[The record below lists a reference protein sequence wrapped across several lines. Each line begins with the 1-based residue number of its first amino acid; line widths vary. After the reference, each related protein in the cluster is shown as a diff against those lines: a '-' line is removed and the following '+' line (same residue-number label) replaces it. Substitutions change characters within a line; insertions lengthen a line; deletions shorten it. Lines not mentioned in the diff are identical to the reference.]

1 MKQLQRPDATIRY
14 IREGTGTPLVLV
26 QGAGVI
32 GEGWRP
38 QIDALRASHAIV
50 ALDNRGIGGSTYR
63 ASALTIEDMAA
74 DVLAI
79 ADAEGFDRFHLAGHS
94 IGGLIAQE
102 IALRA
107 RPRVLGLALLCTFE
121 RGGQASRLTPAIIWK
136 GLRTRIGTRAMRRQ
150 AFMELVMPGGYLA
163 GVDREALASQLATL
177 FGHDLADQPAIVMKQ
192 LGAAS
197 RFDAS
202 GRLQDL
208 AGVPTL
214 VLSAPARRDR
224 ATGVRPRARRAHS
237 RRALRR
243 DRGRGACRDDS
254 VRARGQCVAG
264 RASRPRSAAFGV
276 ISSTDSRPQRAF
288 TGGPGGSGEILV
300 SCCYRADSHHQAGKQ
315 KNSS

>member
-107 RPRVLGLALLCTFE
+107 RPRMLGLALLCTFE

-214 VLSAPARRDR
+214 VLSARHDAIALPEY
-224 ATGVRPRARRAHS
+224 G
-237 RRALRR
+237 RALAARIP
-243 DRGRGACRDDS
+243 GARYVEIADGGHAVTIQCAHEVNELLAEHLGGGAQRS
-254 VRARGQCVAG
+254 V
-264 RASRPRSAAFGV
+264 
-276 ISSTDSRPQRAF
+276 
-288 TGGPGGSGEILV
+288 
-300 SCCYRADSHHQAGKQ
+300 
-315 KNSS
+315 

>member
-107 RPRVLGLALLCTFE
+107 RPRVLGLALVCTFE

-202 GRLQDL
+202 GRLEDL

-214 VLSAPARRDR
+214 VLSARHDAIARPEY
-224 ATGVRPRARRAHS
+224 G
-237 RRALRR
+237 RALAARIP
-243 DRGRGACRDDS
+243 GARYVEIADGGHAVTIQC
-254 VRARGQCVAG
+254 AREVNALLAGHLG
-264 RASRPRSAAFGV
+264 RAAQPSA
-276 ISSTDSRPQRAF
+276 
-288 TGGPGGSGEILV
+288 
-300 SCCYRADSHHQAGKQ
+300 
-315 KNSS
+315 

>member
-1 MKQLQRPDATIRY
+1 MKHLQRPDATIRY

-107 RPRVLGLALLCTFE
+107 RPRMLGLALLCTFE

-163 GVDREALASQLATL
+163 GVDRQALASRLATL

-214 VLSAPARRDR
+214 VLSARHDAIARPEY
-224 ATGVRPRARRAHS
+224 G
-237 RRALRR
+237 RALAARIP
-243 DRGRGACRDDS
+243 GARYVEIADGGHA
-254 VRARGQCVAG
+254 VTIQCAPEVNALLAGHLG
-264 RASRPRSAAFGV
+264 RAAQPSA
-276 ISSTDSRPQRAF
+276 
-288 TGGPGGSGEILV
+288 
-300 SCCYRADSHHQAGKQ
+300 
-315 KNSS
+315 

>member
-63 ASALTIEDMAA
+63 ASALTIGDMAA
-74 DVLAI
+74 DVLAV

-107 RPRVLGLALLCTFE
+107 RSRVLGLALLCTFE

-136 GLRTRIGTRAMRRQ
+136 GLRTRIGTRTMRRQ

-163 GVDREALASQLATL
+163 GVDREALAAQLATL
-177 FGHDLADQPAIVMKQ
+177 FGRDLADQPAIVMKQ

-214 VLSAPARRDR
+214 VLSARHDAIALPEY
-224 ATGVRPRARRAHS
+224 G
-237 RRALRR
+237 RAL
-243 DRGRGACRDDS
+243 A
-254 VRARGQCVAG
+254 AR
-264 RASRPRSAAFGV
+264 
-276 ISSTDSRPQRAF
+276 I
-288 TGGPGGSGEILV
+288 PGGRYVEI
-300 SCCYRADSHHQAGKQ
+300 ADGGHAVTIQCAREVNRVLAGHLGGGAQ
-315 KNSS
+315 PPV

>member
-1 MKQLQRPDATIRY
+1 MKQLRRPDATIHY

-107 RPRVLGLALLCTFE
+107 RPRMLGLALLCTFE

-214 VLSAPARRDR
+214 VLSARHDAIALPEY
-224 ATGVRPRARRAHS
+224 G
-237 RRALRR
+237 RALAARIPGAR
-243 DRGRGACRDDS
+243 YVEIADGGHAVTIQCAREVNALLAEHLGRT
-254 VRARGQCVAG
+254 G
-264 RASRPRSAAFGV
+264 RPSA
-276 ISSTDSRPQRAF
+276 
-288 TGGPGGSGEILV
+288 
-300 SCCYRADSHHQAGKQ
+300 
-315 KNSS
+315 

>member
-50 ALDNRGIGGSTYR
+50 ALDNRGIGGSTCR

-107 RPRVLGLALLCTFE
+107 RPRMLGLALLCTFE

-163 GVDREALASQLATL
+163 GVDREALASQLAAL

-202 GRLQDL
+202 GRLEDL

-214 VLSAPARRDR
+214 VLSARHDAIARPEY
-224 ATGVRPRARRAHS
+224 G
-237 RRALRR
+237 RALAARIP
-243 DRGRGACRDDS
+243 GARYVEIADGGHAVTIQC
-254 VRARGQCVAG
+254 AREVNALLAGHLG
-264 RASRPRSAAFGV
+264 RAAQPSA
-276 ISSTDSRPQRAF
+276 
-288 TGGPGGSGEILV
+288 
-300 SCCYRADSHHQAGKQ
+300 
-315 KNSS
+315 

>member
-1 MKQLQRPDATIRY
+1 MKQLRRPDATIHY

-26 QGAGVI
+26 HGAGVI

-63 ASALTIEDMAA
+63 APALTIEDMAA

-79 ADAEGFDRFHLAGHS
+79 ADAEAFDRFHLAGHS

-107 RPRVLGLALLCTFE
+107 RSRVLGLALLCTFE

-208 AGVPTL
+208 AGLPTL
-214 VLSAPARRDR
+214 VLSARHDAIALPEY
-224 ATGVRPRARRAHS
+224 G
-237 RRALRR
+237 RALAARIP
-243 DRGRGACRDDS
+243 GARYLEIADGGHA
-254 VRARGQCVAG
+254 VTIQCAHAVNALLAGHLG
-264 RASRPRSAAFGV
+264 RAAQPSA
-276 ISSTDSRPQRAF
+276 
-288 TGGPGGSGEILV
+288 
-300 SCCYRADSHHQAGKQ
+300 
-315 KNSS
+315 

>member
-1 MKQLQRPDATIRY
+1 MTYLAIFAVFGDASVAMKQLQRPDATIHY

-50 ALDNRGIGGSTYR
+50 ALDNSGIGGSTYR

-74 DVLAI
+74 DVLAV

-107 RPRVLGLALLCTFE
+107 RPRMLGLALLCTFE

-163 GVDREALASQLATL
+163 GVDRQALASRLATL

-214 VLSAPARRDR
+214 VLSARHDAIALPEY
-224 ATGVRPRARRAHS
+224 G
-237 RRALRR
+237 RALAARIP
-243 DRGRGACRDDS
+243 GARYVEIEGMGHDYPPVVWDTW
-254 VRARGQCVAG
+254 VDTWL
-264 RASRPRSAAFGV
+264 AFV
-276 ISSTDSRPQRAF
+276 
-288 TGGPGGSGEILV
+288 TGL
-300 SCCYRADSHHQAGKQ
+300 
-315 KNSS
+315 

>member
-107 RPRVLGLALLCTFE
+107 RPRMLGLALLCTFE

-214 VLSAPARRDR
+214 VLSARHDAIAPPEY
-224 ATGVRPRARRAHS
+224 G
-237 RRALRR
+237 RALAACIP
-243 DRGRGACRDDS
+243 GARYVEVADGGHAVTIQC
-254 VRARGQCVAG
+254 AREVNALLAEHLALAPQ
-264 RASRPRSAAFGV
+264 PSA
-276 ISSTDSRPQRAF
+276 
-288 TGGPGGSGEILV
+288 
-300 SCCYRADSHHQAGKQ
+300 
-315 KNSS
+315 

>member
-107 RPRVLGLALLCTFE
+107 RPRMLGLALLCTFE

-163 GVDREALASQLATL
+163 GVDREALASRLATL

-202 GRLQDL
+202 GRLEDL

-214 VLSAPARRDR
+214 VLSARHDAIARPEY
-224 ATGVRPRARRAHS
+224 G
-237 RRALRR
+237 RALAARIP
-243 DRGRGACRDDS
+243 GARYVEIADGGHAVTIQC
-254 VRARGQCVAG
+254 AREVNALLAEHLALAPQ
-264 RASRPRSAAFGV
+264 PSA
-276 ISSTDSRPQRAF
+276 
-288 TGGPGGSGEILV
+288 
-300 SCCYRADSHHQAGKQ
+300 
-315 KNSS
+315 

>member
-1 MKQLQRPDATIRY
+1 MKQLQTRDATIHY

-38 QIDALRASHAIV
+38 QIDALREHYAIV

-63 ASALTIEDMAA
+63 TSALTIEDMAA
-74 DVLAI
+74 DVLTI

-107 RPRVLGLALLCTFE
+107 RPRVLTLALLCSFE

-177 FGHDLADQPAIVMKQ
+177 FGHDLGDQPAIVMKQ

-202 GRLQDL
+202 SCLQDL

-214 VLSAPARRDR
+214 VLSARHDAIARPEY
-224 ATGVRPRARRAHS
+224 G
-237 RRALRR
+237 RALAARIP
-243 DRGRGACRDDS
+243 GARYVEIADGGHA
-254 VRARGQCVAG
+254 VTIQCADQVNALLSEHL
-264 RASRPRSAAFGV
+264 AAQPAQPSA
-276 ISSTDSRPQRAF
+276 
-288 TGGPGGSGEILV
+288 
-300 SCCYRADSHHQAGKQ
+300 
-315 KNSS
+315 

>member
-14 IREGTGTPLVLV
+14 IREGAGTPLVLV

-63 ASALTIEDMAA
+63 APALTIEDMAA

-79 ADAEGFDRFHLAGHS
+79 ADAEGFERFHLAGHS

-107 RPRVLGLALLCTFE
+107 RPRMLGLALLCTFE

-214 VLSAPARRDR
+214 VLSARHDAIALPEY
-224 ATGVRPRARRAHS
+224 G
-237 RRALRR
+237 RALAERIP
-243 DRGRGACRDDS
+243 GARYVEIADGGHAVTIQC
-254 VRARGQCVAG
+254 AREVNRVLAG
-264 RASRPRSAAFGV
+264 HL
-276 ISSTDSRPQRAF
+276 
-288 TGGPGGSGEILV
+288 GGGAQPPV
-300 SCCYRADSHHQAGKQ
+300 
-315 KNSS
+315 

>member
-1 MKQLQRPDATIRY
+1 MRHIHTRDATIHY
-14 IREGTGTPLVLV
+14 TREGAGTPLILL

-38 QIDALRASHAIV
+38 QIDALRDQYAIV
-50 ALDNRGIGGSTYR
+50 APDNRGIGRSTYR
-63 ASALTIEDMAA
+63 ASVLTIGDMAS

-107 RPRVLGLALLCTFE
+107 RHRVLTLALLCTFE

-136 GLRTRIGTRAMRRQ
+136 GLRTRIGTRTMRRQ
-150 AFMELVMPGGYLA
+150 AFMELVLPGAYLA
-163 GVDREALASQLATL
+163 RVDRDALASQLATL
-177 FGHDLADQPAIVMKQ
+177 FGHDLADQPPIVMKQ

-202 GRLQDL
+202 SRLQEL

-214 VLSAPARRDR
+214 VVS
-224 ATGVRPRARRAHS
+224 S
-237 RRALRR
+237 RYDAIALPEYGRALAARIP
-243 DRGRGACRDDS
+243 GARYVEIADGGHALTIQCADQVNALLS
-254 VRARGQCVAG
+254 EHLARAE
-264 RASRPRSAAFGV
+264 SSA
-276 ISSTDSRPQRAF
+276 
-288 TGGPGGSGEILV
+288 
-300 SCCYRADSHHQAGKQ
+300 
-315 KNSS
+315 

>member
-1 MKQLQRPDATIRY
+1 MKQLRRPDATIHY

-79 ADAEGFDRFHLAGHS
+79 ADAEAFDRFHLAGHS

-107 RPRVLGLALLCTFE
+107 RLPRAGAGAVVHV
-121 RGGQASRLTPAIIWK
+121 
-136 GLRTRIGTRAMRRQ
+136 RTRRPGVAAHARHHLERTAHPDRHAGDAPAGLHGARHAGRVSRRGRPRGARVAARDAVRSRSRRSAGDRHEAAGRGLTLRRQ
-150 AFMELVMPGGYLA
+150 RPPA
-163 GVDREALASQLATL
+163 GS
-177 FGHDLADQPAIVMKQ
+177 GWCADTGAV
-192 LGAAS
+192 GAA
-197 RFDAS
+197 RC
-202 GRLQDL
+202 
-208 AGVPTL
+208 
-214 VLSAPARRDR
+214 DR
-224 ATGVRPRARRAHS
+224 AAGVRPRARRAHS

-254 VRARGQCVAG
+254 VRA
-264 RASRPRSAAFGV
+264 
-276 ISSTDSRPQRAF
+276 
-288 TGGPGGSGEILV
+288 
-300 SCCYRADSHHQAGKQ
+300 
-315 KNSS
+315 

>member
-1 MKQLQRPDATIRY
+1 MRQLQTPDATIHY
-14 IREGTGTPLVLV
+14 IREGTGVPLILV

-38 QIDALRASHAIV
+38 QIDALREHHTIV

-63 ASALTIEDMAA
+63 ASALTVEDMAG

-79 ADAEGFDRFHLAGHS
+79 ADAEGFNRFHLAGHS

-107 RPRVLGLALLCTFE
+107 RDRVLSLALLCTFE
-121 RGGQASRLTPAIIWK
+121 RGRQASRLTPDIIWK
-136 GLRTRIGTRAMRRQ
+136 GLRTRIGSRAMRRQ
-150 AFMELVMPGGYLA
+150 AFMELVMPGAYLA
-163 GVDREALASQLATL
+163 GTDRTALASRLATL

-197 RFDAS
+197 RFDVS
-202 GRLQDL
+202 GRLHEL
-208 AGVPTL
+208 AGLPTL
-214 VLSAPARRDR
+214 VLSARHDR
-224 ATGVRPRARRAHS
+224 IALPQYRPRARRAHS

-243 DRGRGACRDDS
+243 DSGRRTRGDDP

-264 RASRPRSAAFGV
+264 RASRSAPAV
-276 ISSTDSRPQRAF
+276 RLISSTVF
-288 TGGPGGSGEILV
+288 TAKSISQEIRRSG
-300 SCCYRADSHHQAGKQ
+300 DQAGI
-315 KNSS
+315 